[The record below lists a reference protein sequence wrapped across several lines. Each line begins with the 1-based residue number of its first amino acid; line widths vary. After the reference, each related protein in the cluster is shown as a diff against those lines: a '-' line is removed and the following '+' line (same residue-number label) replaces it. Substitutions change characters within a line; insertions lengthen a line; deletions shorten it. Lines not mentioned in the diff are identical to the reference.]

1 MDIHF
6 PVIDPTWIFLIV
18 LSIIL
23 LAPMLLNRLRIPHI
37 IGMILAGTLIGPHGL
52 NVLNR
57 DASFEIFGNVG
68 IYYIMFL
75 AGLEMDME
83 GMKRHRLKGMA
94 FGIMTFLIPF
104 VTGWLIGVHV
114 LHFSTWAS
122 LLVACILASHTLVS
136 YPIVSRYGIQ
146 KHPMVIAAII
156 ATMIALLLALF
167 VLAGISGLVHGGDSN
182 LFWVYF
188 TMRVAIYITAVIMI
202 VPRCCRFFFRRCSEP
217 TTLFAFV
224 LAIVFL
230 CGGIA
235 KLNGLEGIFGA
246 FLAGLVMSRYI
257 PHVSPLMTRIEFVGN
272 ALFIPYF
279 LIGVGMLINVRSL
292 PNVNTLLIL
301 TLLLTAGTL
310 TKAVAAMLTG
320 RLFKRNWTEC
330 NLMFGLT
337 EAHAAGALAM
347 MMVGT
352 QLEIAPG
359 EQLMNSDMLNGVVLM
374 ILCSCIISSLAT
386 DRAARHLATAES
398 INTTEPMGNPER
410 FMVSISNPD
419 NIDNLMDMAILLH
432 HRKSAEPIVILSII
446 NDENTSVKKERSCR
460 RALEQAARVASA
472 ADVSAKTMLRYGL
485 HLAQSMIHT
494 AKENNVTDL
503 VIGLHHKRSPFDSF
517 LGSTL
522 EHLIKNSNCQL
533 TITKLL
539 MPANTLRRIVV
550 AIPDKAEFEQ
560 GFGKWV
566 VQLCRMASTLGCRI
580 HFWGTTTTL
589 KQVRGIADGMKSVR
603 TAYSEL
609 SDWDDLLY
617 LTGQV
622 AYDHL
627 LIIISARPGSI
638 SYQNSFEILPVQ
650 ISKYFA
656 NNSLMLVYPDLLSE
670 ALTLPSFFSP
680 MRQTETR
687 FYDIVKRWLY
697 KWTKSND

>member
-1 MDIHF
+1 MNIHF

-37 IGMILAGTLIGPHGL
+37 IGMILAGVLIGPYGL
-52 NVLNR
+52 NILNR

-83 GMKRHRLKGMA
+83 GMKRHKLKGAA
-94 FGIMTFLIPF
+94 FGLTTFLLPF
-104 VTGWLIGVHV
+104 LAGWLIGVHV

-122 LLVACILASHTLVS
+122 LLIACILSSHTLIS
-136 YPIVSRYGIQ
+136 YPIVSRHGIQ
-146 KHPMVIAAII
+146 KHPMVVASII
-156 ATMIALLLALF
+156 ATMMALLLALF
-167 VLAGISGLVHGGDSN
+167 VLAGISGLLQGHDNN
-182 LFWVYF
+182 LFWIYF

-202 VPRCCRFFFRRCSEP
+202 VPRCCRFFFRRNSEP
-217 TTLFAFV
+217 TILFAFV
-224 LAIVFL
+224 LVMVFL

-235 KLNGLEGIFGA
+235 KFIGLEGIFGA

-292 PNVNTLLIL
+292 FDSDTLLFL
-301 TLLLTAGTL
+301 ALLLTVGTL
-310 TKAVAAMLTG
+310 TKAMAAMITG
-320 RLFKRNWTEC
+320 RLFGYGRTEC

-347 MMVGT
+347 VMVGL
-352 QLEIAPG
+352 QLETTPG
-359 EQLMNSDMLNGVVLM
+359 QQLMSDNMLNGVVLM
-374 ILCSCIISSLAT
+374 ILCSCIISSVATEHASRQLAT
-386 DRAARHLATAES
+386 TENVNATEYPRHSEQ
-398 INTTEPMGNPER
+398 
-410 FMVSISNPD
+410 FMVSIGNPD
-419 NIDNLMDMAILLH
+419 HIANLMELAILLRH
-432 HRKSAEPIVILSII
+432 KKSVEPIVALSIV
-446 NDENTSVKKERSCR
+446 NEENTSMKKEQVCR
-460 RALEQAARVASA
+460 RNLEQAARMASA
-472 ADVSAKTMLRYGL
+472 ADIPVKTVLRYGL

-494 AKENNVTDL
+494 AKENSITDL
-503 VIGLHHKRSPFDSF
+503 VIGLHHKQSPFDSF
-517 LGSTL
+517 WGNTL
-522 EHLIKNSNCQL
+522 EHVIKNTSCQI

-566 VQLCRMASTLGCRI
+566 VQLCRMAATLGCRI

-589 KQVRGIADGMKSVR
+589 KQVRVIAERMKSVR
-603 TAYSEL
+603 AEYHEL
-609 SDWDDLLY
+609 DDWNDLLL

-622 AYDHL
+622 AYDHMF
-627 LIIISARPGSI
+627 IIVSARPGSI
-638 SYQNSFEILPVQ
+638 SYQASFELLPIQ

-656 NNSLMLVYPDLLSE
+656 NNSLMMIYPDMMSE
-670 ALTLPSFFSP
+670 ALTVPSFFSP

-687 FYDIVKRWLY
+687 FYDILIRWLY
-697 KWTKSND
+697 KWTKRK